1 MDKKFT
7 AVGITTKNGITKV
20 RFATDSVARQKSY
33 IGLGHTIAL
42 FEDLERPMSK
52 LEILQMLDGRG
63 LEGDAGFAV
72 SNKLAEMTRSVKKG
86 EVKVKATKPAA
97 RTAAKATAKSGVAV
111 EA

>member
-7 AVGITTKNGITKV
+7 AVGITTKNGITKG

-33 IGLGHTIAL
+33 IGLGHSIAL

-52 LEILQMLDGRG
+52 LEILQMLDGRK
-63 LEGDAGFAV
+63 LEGDAGYAV
-72 SNKLAEMTRSVKKG
+72 SAKLAEMTRSVKKG
-86 EVKVKATKPAA
+86 EVKVKATKPVAKA
-97 RTAAKATAKSGVAV
+97 AAKAKAGDAV

>member
-33 IGLGHTIAL
+33 IGLGHSIAL

-52 LEILQMLDGRG
+52 LEILQMLDGRK
-63 LEGDAGFAV
+63 LEGDAGYAV
-72 SNKLAEMTRSVKKG
+72 SAKLAEMTRSVKKG
-86 EVKVKATKPAA
+86 EVKVKATKPVAKA
-97 RTAAKATAKSGVAV
+97 AAKAKAGDAV

>member
-33 IGLGHTIAL
+33 IGLGHSIAL

-52 LEILQMLDGRG
+52 LEILQMLDGRK

-86 EVKVKATKPAA
+86 EVKVKATKPVAK
-97 RTAAKATAKSGVAV
+97 TTAKAKAGDAV

>member
-1 MDKKFT
+1 
-7 AVGITTKNGITKV
+7 
-20 RFATDSVARQKSY
+20 
-33 IGLGHTIAL
+33 
-42 FEDLERPMSK
+42 MSK

-86 EVKVKATKPAA
+86 EVKVKATKPV
-97 RTAAKATAKSGVAV
+97 AKAAVKAKAGVAV

>member
-33 IGLGHTIAL
+33 IGLGHSIAL

-52 LEILQMLDGRG
+52 LEILQMLDGRK
-63 LEGDAGFAV
+63 LEGDAGYAV
-72 SNKLAEMTRSVKKG
+72 SAKLAEMTRSVKKG
-86 EVKVKATKPAA
+86 EVKVKATKPVA
-97 RTAAKATAKSGVAV
+97 RAAAKAKAGDAV

>member
-33 IGLGHTIAL
+33 IGLGHSIAL

-86 EVKVKATKPAA
+86 EVKVKATKPVAKA
-97 RTAAKATAKSGVAV
+97 AAKAKTSVAV

>member
-1 MDKKFT
+1 
-7 AVGITTKNGITKV
+7 
-20 RFATDSVARQKSY
+20 VARQKSY

-42 FEDLERPMSK
+42 FEDLARPMTK
-52 LEILQMLDGRG
+52 MEILQMLDGRG

-72 SNKLAEMTRSVKKG
+72 SSKLAEMTRSVKKG

-97 RTAAKATAKSGVAV
+97 RPAAKAKTAVAV

>member
-33 IGLGHTIAL
+33 IGLGHSIAL

-52 LEILQMLDGRG
+52 LEILQMLDSRK
-63 LEGDAGFAV
+63 LEGDAGYAV
-72 SNKLAEMTRSVKKG
+72 SAKLAEMTRSVKKG
-86 EVKVKATKPAA
+86 EVKVKATKPVAKA
-97 RTAAKATAKSGVAV
+97 AAKAKAGDAV